1 MKKAVIFDFANIGI
15 VELIKELRNRD
26 LNCIG
31 FNEKTQFLV
40 GDLRNKKYVQSFGA
54 FVFISEES
62 SPSHIVQEYMKVLNN
77 NVPII
82 YSKKDNTTTESL
94 YSCLKGLCC
103 EWSLMDE
110 YANICNELKKT
121 VVPDNIICDV
131 SYNFSSVV
139 SAIIAQKVYGDK
151 IKYIYRCTDS
161 WSDLIMR
168 DVASAWQKSYG
179 ISVEPLQTQN
189 IFKPWPDFES
199 SEQMGKYFEE
209 NNKAI
214 KNLFTTLTGSEKPI
228 TGYIMGTEN
237 EFDGMFPKPL
247 KTVYTDFE
255 HPGYKIPLVQPT
267 KNLFNYNL
275 YEIANYLQIP
285 ELLIESYRK
294 AGL

>member
-1 MKKAVIFDFANIGI
+1 MKKTVIFDFANIGI

-31 FNEKTQFLV
+31 FNEKTQFLI

-62 SPSHIVQEYMKVLNN
+62 SPSRIVQEYMNVLNN

-110 YANICNELKKT
+110 YTNICNELKKT
-121 VVPDNIICDV
+121 VAPDNIICDV

-139 SAIIAQKVYGDK
+139 SALIAQKVYGDN
-151 IKYIYRCTDS
+151 IKYIYRCTYS
-161 WSDLIMR
+161 WDDLIMR

-179 ISVEPLQTQN
+179 IVVEPLQTQN
-189 IFKPWPDFES
+189 IFNPWPDFES
-199 SEQMGKYFEE
+199 NEQMEKYFEE

-214 KNLFTTLTGSEKPI
+214 KNLFYTLTGSEKPI
-228 TGYIMGTEN
+228 TGYITGTEN

-247 KTVYTDFE
+247 KNIYTDFE
-255 HPGYKIPLVQPT
+255 HPGYKIPLIQPT

-275 YEIANYLQIP
+275 YELANYLQMP
-285 ELLIESYRK
+285 DLFIESCRK

>member
-1 MKKAVIFDFANIGI
+1 MKKTVIFDFANIGI
-15 VELIKELRNRD
+15 VDLVKELRNRD
-26 LNCIG
+26 LDCLG

-62 SPSHIVQEYMKVLNN
+62 SPSRIVQEYMKVLNN

-110 YANICNELKKT
+110 YTNICNELRKT
-121 VVPDNIICDV
+121 VAADNIICDV

-139 SAIIAQKVYGDK
+139 SAIIAQKVYGDN
-151 IKYIYRCTDS
+151 IKYIYRRTDS
-161 WSDLIMR
+161 WDDLIMK

-179 ISVEPLQTQN
+179 IVVEPLQTQN
-189 IFKPWPDFES
+189 IFNPWPDFES
-199 SEQMGKYFEE
+199 NEQMEKYFEE

-214 KNLFTTLTGSEKPI
+214 KNLFYTLTGSEKPI
-228 TGYIMGTEN
+228 TGYITGTEN

-247 KTVYTDFE
+247 KNIYTDFE

-275 YEIANYLQIP
+275 YELANYLQMP
-285 ELLIESYRK
+285 DLLIESYRK
-294 AGL
+294 VGL